1 MAEYTLVQTG
11 TQVHPAEEANFDY
24 LVRLTGN
31 QRSQAFYV
39 DSWRTEDIA
48 KMFYSV
54 FEEKTFQLDTL
65 VGVIRWQADLL
76 DYNGHYN
83 AYLLEQT
90 TDEEFEQVAQKFAYE
105 PLEVPP
111 DHLFSRIRAILDLTD
126 INYTPGD
133 FASMFKCNRESV
145 MRAIDKLNEI
155 HLQRVVEK

>member
-11 TQVHPAEEANFDY
+11 TPVIPAKETNFDY

-39 DSWRTEDIA
+39 NSWPTEDIA

-54 FEEKTFQLDTL
+54 FEDKKFQLDTL
-65 VGVIRWQADLL
+65 VGVIKWQADLL

-83 AYLLEQT
+83 AYLLGQT

-105 PLEVPP
+105 PLDVPP
-111 DHLFSRIRAILDLTD
+111 DHLFLRIRTILDLTD

-133 FASMFKCNRESV
+133 FASMFRCNRESV
-145 MRAIDKLNEI
+145 IRAVDKLNET